1 MKATAQEYDLHQRIL
16 ARDDPVAFAQLFE
29 SLYPSLVQ
37 EIQQRAGWNTDST
50 LTEEAALQALSEY
63 HEAPARYDPD
73 RASLHHYLAM
83 VAYRDFQNARKKEL
97 RVQAHQVSLFDP
109 ALRNIP
115 GNLAL
120 TEPAAIVTS
129 QDQIAEL
136 LHLVEKLFHNPIER
150 RVATLIINGVH
161 TPEAYIQ
168 ILDNKNSSHEEQI
181 ERITTLKYRILKRL
195 RRNVGKQLHNLEGS
209 TS

>member
-1 MKATAQEYDLHQRIL
+1 MKATAQEYDLHQRIM

-29 SLYPSLVQ
+29 SLYSSLVQ
-37 EIQQRAGWNTDST
+37 EIQQRAGWNTDPT

-115 GNLAL
+115 GNVAF
-120 TEPAAIVTS
+120 TEPAAIVAS

-150 RVATLIINGVH
+150 RVATLIVNGVH

-168 ILDNKNSSHEEQI
+168 ILDNKNASREEQI
-181 ERITTLKYRILKRL
+181 ECITTLKYRILKRL
-195 RRNVGKQLHNLEGS
+195 RRNVGKQLHNLEGC